1 MAYNLLSGALFTPFS
16 YSDLVAPLI
25 QYKEEY
31 DRVEEAYSELMAKA
45 AIWKDEIDKNVNP
58 DAFSLFNNY
67 YGELDSTVTDFSKGM
82 NAENRSA
89 LLGLKSR
96 YFSEIEPIRKASEKI
111 EKAKNY
117 QLEVMKANPNA
128 EFEVS
133 FDKYRIDDAL
143 KGKEPNINYWDG
155 TSAMA
160 RVTAKSGTVAKAIY
174 GTPDIANAE
183 SIMKDQYFLIQTLN
197 GMPVDQFLEMLED
210 PDSVTTPQGKAMAKV
225 LKDELK
231 LANLDRFSEEGKNR
245 IREKLNTAMYAG
257 LAQPTYEMKENK
269 NFASELEW
277 AKLAELK
284 RSNRNNEALGWSNY
298 SLSVTKA
305 AQDAAHNADLL
316 AQDEKQF
323 NYLNGIGTIT
333 VDGIEYSFNPTTR
346 TVTGKKDGKVVSTKI
361 VNTKNNKPTET
372 EKNRNNLI
380 TNTFGRLWNQA
391 VYIQGNGNDGAAN
404 DYNADK
410 AKYVAFEHV
419 EKNAQNRI
427 KKLAADLRCSV
438 YDFTIYVDDE
448 LRNNYAVYYG
458 DRGPRGEHNW
468 KSRNKSKNIT
478 TGR

>member
-45 AIWKDEIDKNVNP
+45 AIWKDEIDKNINP

-117 QLEVMKANPNA
+117 QLEVMKTNPNA

-160 RVTAKSGTVAKAIY
+160 RVAAKSGAIAKAIY

-210 PDSVTTPQGKAMAKV
+210 PDSMTTPQGKAMAKV
-225 LKDELK
+225 LLDELK
-231 LANLDRFSEEGKNR
+231 LVNLNNFSEAAQNR
-245 IREKLNTAMYAG
+245 IREKLNTAMYSG
-257 LAQPTYEMKENK
+257 LAQPTYEMKEDR
-269 NFASELEW
+269 NFASDLAW
-277 AKLAELK
+277 AQHKETV
-284 RSNRNNEALGWSNY
+284 RSHKAGEAISWSNY
-298 SLSVTKA
+298 SLSATKA
-305 AQDAAHNADLL
+305 ARDAAHNATLL
-316 AQDEKQF
+316 ANDEKQF

-333 VDGIEYSFNPTTR
+333 VDGVEYSLNPTTG
-346 TVTGKKDGKVVSTKI
+346 TVTGKKDGKVVSTKT
-361 VNTKNNKPTET
+361 VNTTKNNNETTKTE
-372 EKNRNNLI
+372 NNINNMI
-380 TNTFGRLWNQA
+380 TNTFGPKWNQA
-391 VYIQGNGNDGAAN
+391 VYIQSGGDDGAAN

-410 AKYVAFEHV
+410 AKYIAFENV
-419 EKNAQNRI
+419 EKDAQRRI
-427 KKLAADLRCSV
+427 KKLATDLGCSV

-448 LRNNYAVYYG
+448 LVDNYAVYYK

-468 KSRNKSKNIT
+468 GSKNKST
-478 TGR
+478 TKGR